1 MLEKI
6 FVQYQTTFKD
16 AFASRLWTRRCNWL
30 IGKPDD
36 LGLDML
42 SPAVKD
48 TYYKIKID
56 RIPPAT
62 KAEFDEVWRPD
73 MQLAELHRVTY
84 APTISRGAFWVG
96 LAFCSACCV
105 LAWVPMPGKQMF
117 SKSPSVSSSSSKA
130 TSAPASTD
138 GWTKAKCEATKFS
151 TDWKVVGICQDLGV
165 PGFSHDQAP
174 TN

>member
-6 FVQYQTTFKD
+6 FVQYQTTFKPT
-16 AFASRLWTRRCNWL
+16 FASRLWTRRCRWL

-42 SPAVKD
+42 SPGVKD
-48 TYYKIKID
+48 SYYNIKID

-62 KAEFDEVWRPD
+62 QAEFNEVWRPD
-73 MQLAELHRVTY
+73 MQLAELHRVIY
-84 APTISRGAFWVG
+84 APTVSRGAFWVS
-96 LAFCSACCV
+96 LAVCSVFCV
-105 LAWVPMPGKQMF
+105 LAWLPMPGKHGSF
-117 SKSPSVSSSSSKA
+117 KPPSVSSTSSQA
-130 TSAPASTD
+130 ASAPASTD

-165 PGFSHDQAP
+165 PGFSHDEAP